1 MVSFQHQKRWCIVGI
16 YWDITG
22 IHDHT
27 WLAEKPPSK
36 TGAEM
41 GTSSIN
47 GLYIYIYLSYIFSI
61 AMFDYQRTFFFGE
74 ESDLPN
80 FTRTQPLSIPNR
92 TTTGKSPAKTY
103 FQEENFAGRS
113 SSYLP
118 NLAKP
123 SCRNFLKFPGPFSV
137 CGMGISEVRFPSYDI
152 WSSLCTP
159 ARFRFSTLPQLW

>member
-47 GLYIYIYLSYIFSI
+47 GLYIYIYYIHIYIYLTYFPLPCLITRGLFSLGRN
-61 AMFDYQRTFFFGE
+61 RTCQISQGLNHCPFPTG
-74 ESDLPN
+74 
-80 FTRTQPLSIPNR
+80 QPLENPLPKPISR
-92 TTTGKSPAKTY
+92 RKTSQEDHLHI
-103 FQEENFAGRS
+103 FQILQNQAVETS
-113 SSYLP
+113 
-118 NLAKP
+118 
-123 SCRNFLKFPGPFSV
+123 
-137 CGMGISEVRFPSYDI
+137 
-152 WSSLCTP
+152 
-159 ARFRFSTLPQLW
+159 

>member
-1 MVSFQHQKRWCIVGI
+1 MGI

-22 IHDHT
+22 IHDQT

-47 GLYIYIYLSYIFSI
+47 GIYIYILYISILHISI

-118 NLAKP
+118 NLAKA
-123 SCRNFLKFPGPFSV
+123 SRRNFLKFPGPFSV
-137 CGMGISEVRFPSYDI
+137 CGIYDI

>member
-1 MVSFQHQKRWCIVGI
+1 MGI
-16 YWDITG
+16 YWDIMG

-27 WLAEKPPSK
+27 WLARKPPSK

-47 GLYIYIYLSYIFSI
+47 GLYTILSYIFSI

-74 ESDLPN
+74 ESDLLH

-123 SCRNFLKFPGPFSV
+123 SCR
-137 CGMGISEVRFPSYDI
+137 
-152 WSSLCTP
+152 
-159 ARFRFSTLPQLW
+159 